1 MWGVSLDIDF
11 ENNFVIIDEAS
22 LWISHILENRAKLL
36 I

>member
-22 LWISHILENRAKLL
+22 LWISHILKKRAKLL